1 MSWIFD
7 TKALPGTNPWSW
19 EWGTPNSFAGRSPK
33 FGGRSPWP
41 EKYQKEAP
49 AASAHGDTT
58 GMRKPTEAMR
68 KQLAGLVAFSEA
80 MKTGKHS
87 TPCEMRRDS
96 RGNALPVK
104 STSHTFYPEIGPPP
118 GLAIQN
124 ALNLEASEAVKDL
137 LHKPAFMSTAYPKP
151 RIDHGRA
158 GDDILMRCHR
168 RHGTFA
174 GAQVYVK
181 PSRERLRLLRFPWD
195 VDQAIIGRSPER

>member
-96 RGNALPVK
+96 RGNGMSVK
-104 STSHTFYPEIGPPP
+104 STGHISYPQTGPPP
-118 GLAIQN
+118 RLALQN
-124 ALNLEASEAVKDL
+124 ALNLEASESVKDL
-137 LHKPAFMSTAYPKP
+137 LHKPAFMSTAYPKA
-151 RIDHGRA
+151 RNDHGRA
-158 GDDILMRCHR
+158 GDDMLMR
-168 RHGTFA
+168 
-174 GAQVYVK
+174 
-181 PSRERLRLLRFPWD
+181 
-195 VDQAIIGRSPER
+195 